1 MLADALRRASGIHE
15 GDAAE
20 VRRNKLRTRVVRHL
34 DGRDAGRVAAFFGE
48 LAGAPFPDDGRPG
61 GLAREPWTPGDA
73 SIGAL
78 RAARDN
84 PLLMS
89 DGIRAAWEDWLAA
102 ECAAQP
108 LLLVLEDL
116 HWGDAATVARS
127 TARCATC
134 ASCR

>member
-1 MLADALRRASGIHE
+1 GSPYRMLADALRRSAGIHE
-15 GDAAE
+15 GDPAD
-20 VRRNKLRTRVVRHL
+20 VRRNKLRARVVRHL

-48 LAGAPFPDDGRPG
+48 LAGAPFPDDASPG
-61 GLAREPWTPGDA
+61 GLAGEPST
-73 SIGAL
+73 GAL

-108 LLLVLEDL
+108 L
-116 HWGDAATVARS
+116 
-127 TARCATC
+127 
-134 ASCR
+134 